1 MNEQVLSQINDTCW
15 VGEEYQQFISG
26 VAQIVS
32 SSVSMIGDGENGNDV
47 FEEMIDEQEDND
59 DFSDEMRM
67 VAKNKE
73 LAKELGY
80 QMKIDIVITL
90 DGKRVA

>member
-1 MNEQVLSQINDTCW
+1 MNEQVLSQINNTYW

-26 VAQIVS
+26 VAQLVY

-90 DGKRVA
+90 DGRRVA